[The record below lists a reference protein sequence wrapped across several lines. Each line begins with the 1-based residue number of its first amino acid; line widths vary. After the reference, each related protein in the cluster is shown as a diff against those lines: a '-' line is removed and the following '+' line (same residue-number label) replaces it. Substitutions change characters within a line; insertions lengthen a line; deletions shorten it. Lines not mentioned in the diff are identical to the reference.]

1 MEWLVELLP
10 EGISIY
16 HVAVAVGVG
25 LVGVYF
31 FFKTTKKVNV
41 RTSRELCQ
49 LTLSESDL
57 KCKVESKRD
66 FVRFYKS
73 NAVYIWP
80 GQSFREPI
88 PLKCSIKNDGGS
100 LPESELSKVVN
111 HFLESIKDFLPEVAK
126 NLDFIERMIPYITIT
141 PGMTF
146 ATGFGPMVCMREPI
160 FIILVTDSCVRVLNI
175 GFQYNGGDK
184 VGSVKILSPN
194 LLTNPLEVSN
204 VSMCKTFPELKT
216 SLEIVTNDIQY
227 YKDVLQNNNW
237 DDFIETKL

>member
-1 MEWLVELLP
+1 MEWLVEILP
-10 EGISIY
+10 EGLNVY

-31 FFKTTKKVNV
+31 FFKTTRNV

-49 LTLSESDL
+49 LTLPESDL
-57 KCKVESKRD
+57 KCKAESKRD

-88 PLKCSIKNDGGS
+88 PLKCTVETDGAS
-100 LPESELSKVVN
+100 LPESKLTEVVN
-111 HFLESIKDFLPEVAK
+111 LFLESIKDFLPEVAK
-126 NLDFIERMIPYITIT
+126 NIDFIERMIPYITVT

-146 ATGFGPMVCMREPI
+146 ATGFGPLVCMKEPI
-160 FIILVTDSCVRVLNI
+160 FIILVTDSSVRVLNI
-175 GFQYNGGDK
+175 AFQYNGGNK

-204 VSMCKTFPELKT
+204 VSMCKTFPELKNT
-216 SLEIVTNDIQY
+216 MEIVTNDLQY
-227 YKDVLQNNNW
+227 YQDVLQNNNW
-237 DDFIETKL
+237 KEFIETKL